1 MTKKL
6 KHLSRQLKIAVVV
19 LLSAPLAGQP
29 AVAEKK
35 ALDSQKISYLELAH
49 ATRRAE
55 TLQERNI
62 QDIQRLKILIAN
74 FGDRVSG
81 SNDSFEKIKN
91 TYKKATESYYRR
103 DFGEAR
109 DRQVECQQ
117 QIEALFKGFA
127 AVYKESLT
135 ALLTECSLSLSDLE
149 FTQSLEPGQNQANL
163 SERILRSQFRLRTA
177 FHQAAMAEEN
187 AGGARYAMAIDHY
200 RLGKIYAI
208 GILKDMAQS
217 PEKAT
222 EIETKYA
229 VDLRD
234 AYGRSSAAEKK

>member
-1 MTKKL
+1 MAFLTTF
-6 KHLSRQLKIAVVV
+6 
-19 LLSAPLAGQP
+19 PLMAQP
-29 AVAEKK
+29 AGAEKK
-35 ALDSQKISYLELAH
+35 ALDSHQKISYLELAH

-55 TLQERNI
+55 VLQERNI
-62 QDIQRLKILIAN
+62 ADIQRLKILIAN
-74 FGDRVSG
+74 FGSKVSG
-81 SNDSFEKIKN
+81 SNEAFEKIKN

-109 DRQVECQQ
+109 DRQVECLK
-117 QIEALFKGFA
+117 QIEELYQGFVTVFK
-127 AVYKESLT
+127 EDLS

-149 FTQSLEPGQNQANL
+149 FTQSLEPGQNSAQL

-177 FHQAAMAEEN
+177 FQQASMAESN
-187 AGGARYAMAIDHY
+187 AGDRRYAMAIDHY
-200 RLGKIYAI
+200 RLGKLYAI
-208 GILKDMAQS
+208 GILKDLAQA

-234 AYGRSSAAEKK
+234 AYGRSATAEKK